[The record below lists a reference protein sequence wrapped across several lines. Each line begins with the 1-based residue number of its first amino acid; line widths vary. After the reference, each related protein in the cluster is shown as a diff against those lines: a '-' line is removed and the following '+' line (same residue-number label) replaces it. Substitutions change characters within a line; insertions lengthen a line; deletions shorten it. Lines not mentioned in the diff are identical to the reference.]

1 LRIVFES
8 KAITILESL
17 KILCSYYVKHILTH
31 ECIFEALT
39 SLVEIRPNIFFVCIT
54 RMEEQTYSVFVHAPA
69 AFAGIIRI
77 KNTADLKIVNDRIKA
92 EIDTNV
98 VSAIFERILAFQ
110 LLHPVIMASTR

>member
-1 LRIVFES
+1 VGIVV
-8 KAITILESL
+8 KNICVAILETA
-17 KILCSYYVKHILTH
+17 KPFGMYNVIDILAHEYIL
-31 ECIFEALT
+31 EAT
-39 SLVEIRPNIFFVCIT
+39 ARIIPICPNIFFSCFA
-54 RMEEQTYSVFVHAPA
+54 REKEESNTILNVAPA
-69 AFAGIIRI
+69 AFAGLIWI